1 MTGKP
6 WVPTRKEPMRRAP
19 RQDRSRAMVERIVTA
34 GREILLERGYER
46 TSTSRIAARAGISPG
61 SLYQYFPNKE
71 SILDRVVEVYAEQL
85 RARISHAFVAN
96 LGTSVPEMVRAN
108 IVALLDA
115 LEEDSGLLRVL
126 YQLPE
131 TVDVQRAGFER
142 HIDELVTAT
151 LATLLPRLPGE
162 GAAPE
167 PTRGTAGTS
176 EVAGTPEP
184 AGTPE
189 TGRDVAADGSARTV
203 GTVAWILVRTVE
215 HVTVRYVLDQPPIPR
230 AEIVEELTAMIAIYL
245 RQRV

>member
-1 MTGKP
+1 
-6 WVPTRKEPMRRAP
+6 MRRAP

-115 LEEDSGLLRVL
+115 FEEDSGLLRVL

-151 LATLLPRLPGE
+151 LATLLPRRPGE
-162 GAAPE
+162 RAAPGR
-167 PTRGTAGTS
+167 TCGTAGTAEVA
-176 EVAGTPEP
+176 EVAGTPE
-184 AGTPE
+184 
-189 TGRDVAADGSARTV
+189 TGGDVGEAGSAGAV

-215 HVTVRYVLDQPPIPR
+215 HVTIRYVLDQPPIPR
-230 AEIVEELTAMIAIYL
+230 AEIVEELTAMITIYL